1 MEHKNKE
8 KLDWIIAS
16 NIDKGI
22 NLQTVYGTYL
32 EIRELLQKKINECR
46 KKDVV
51 HYKDAFFEFQDQKIQ
66 ATVIFETYHIFFT
79 AEELTNIQNSEPWAS
94 YFLKCSQQY
103 AGCVWNRKTN
113 QYDMIFVTEFSHLL
127 ADERAV
133 EKATMLPDVYDIS
146 DRKIKSRT
154 VTTIAHNWE
163 ELIDV
168 TLLRKQM
175 LELMKRP
182 DISEQLVQKYLK
194 KVIIHIQSTDV
205 RPEIT
210 GWYPDIDA
218 YFSETK
224 SDVYDDTELLELP
237 DHGGILR
244 FAK

>member
-51 HYKDAFFEFQDQKIQ
+51 HYQDAFFEFQDQKIQ

-113 QYDMIFVTEFSHLL
+113 QYDMLFVTEFSHLL
-127 ADERAV
+127 ADERCC
-133 EKATMLPDVYDIS
+133 
-146 DRKIKSRT
+146 RKSGY
-154 VTTIAHNWE
+154 VTRCI
-163 ELIDV
+163 
-168 TLLRKQM
+168 
-175 LELMKRP
+175 
-182 DISEQLVQKYLK
+182 
-194 KVIIHIQSTDV
+194 
-205 RPEIT
+205 
-210 GWYPDIDA
+210 
-218 YFSETK
+218 
-224 SDVYDDTELLELP
+224 
-237 DHGGILR
+237 
-244 FAK
+244 

>member
-103 AGCVWNRKTN
+103 AG
-113 QYDMIFVTEFSHLL
+113 
-127 ADERAV
+127 
-133 EKATMLPDVYDIS
+133 
-146 DRKIKSRT
+146 
-154 VTTIAHNWE
+154 
-163 ELIDV
+163 
-168 TLLRKQM
+168 
-175 LELMKRP
+175 
-182 DISEQLVQKYLK
+182 
-194 KVIIHIQSTDV
+194 
-205 RPEIT
+205 
-210 GWYPDIDA
+210 
-218 YFSETK
+218 
-224 SDVYDDTELLELP
+224 
-237 DHGGILR
+237 
-244 FAK
+244 

>member
-1 MEHKNKE
+1 M
-8 KLDWIIAS
+8 
-16 NIDKGI
+16 
-22 NLQTVYGTYL
+22 
-32 EIRELLQKKINECR
+32 
-46 KKDVV
+46 
-51 HYKDAFFEFQDQKIQ
+51 
-66 ATVIFETYHIFFT
+66 
-79 AEELTNIQNSEPWAS
+79 
-94 YFLKCSQQY
+94 
-103 AGCVWNRKTN
+103 
-113 QYDMIFVTEFSHLL
+113 
-127 ADERAV
+127 
-133 EKATMLPDVYDIS
+133 
-146 DRKIKSRT
+146 
-154 VTTIAHNWE
+154 
-163 ELIDV
+163 IDV

-182 DISEQLVQKYLK
+182 DISEQLMQKYLK